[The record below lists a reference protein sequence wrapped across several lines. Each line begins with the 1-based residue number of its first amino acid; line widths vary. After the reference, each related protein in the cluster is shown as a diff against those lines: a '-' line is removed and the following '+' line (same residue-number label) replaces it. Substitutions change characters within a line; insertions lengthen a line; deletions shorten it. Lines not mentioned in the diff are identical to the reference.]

1 MDRIHDLLTDD
12 FVDHGPPV
20 SPTPGPDGHI
30 TILTF
35 VTTVLQ
41 IRYEVHDG
49 PFNFKRAVV
58 ISLS

>member
-1 MDRIHDLLTDD
+1 VDRIHDLLTDD

-35 VTTVLQ
+35 VTTVLPACGPAVGE
-41 IRYEVHDG
+41 IEVTVG
-49 PFNFKRAVV
+49 EG
-58 ISLS
+58 I